1 MASRA
6 RILGVVLSL
15 LALVQAALPA
25 QEESPPGP
33 PEENAPLLK
42 PEEAERIFLGYIYDR
57 AHLVR
62 SCMFLGGVKVG
73 EISVDGTLA
82 TAEIRY
88 RIECQ
93 QEEIDMP
100 PLDRTLKED
109 FLYRY
114 VTDHWEMLG
123 RASEV
128 APSQKTA
135 RPAAGSAVA
144 APSADPTQPDRRK
157 IAEEILA
164 WVALG
169 TPPAGIEAG
178 FPGGKFFAAAR
189 PILISSEN
197 LAGLQELTVRGKE
210 VLILSP
216 EALLQRTVL
225 LGGGIWM
232 RFETLEISGKTAH
245 ALISVAAPIL
255 PGPAPGANPVR
266 TLSRISADFYLRQGG
281 WTMTRFR
288 PV

>member
-1 MASRA
+1 M
-6 RILGVVLSL
+6 
-15 LALVQAALPA
+15 
-25 QEESPPGP
+25 
-33 PEENAPLLK
+33 K
-42 PEEAERIFLGYIYDR
+42 PEEAERIFMGYIYDR
-57 AHLVR
+57 AHLMR
-62 SCMFLGGVKVG
+62 NCMFLGGVKVG
-73 EISVDGTLA
+73 EIRMSGTLA

-93 QEEIDMP
+93 QQEIDMP

-114 VTDHWEMLG
+114 VKDHWEMLG

-128 APSQKTA
+128 PPSQKVA
-135 RPAAGSAVA
+135 KPVPGQSAG
-144 APSADPTQPDRRK
+144 PSDPSREDRRK
-157 IAEEILA
+157 IAEEVLA

-178 FPGGKFFAAAR
+178 FPGGRFFAGAH

-197 LAGLQELTVRGKE
+197 LGGLEELTVSGKE

-225 LGGGIWM
+225 LGGGLWM
-232 RFETLEISGKTAH
+232 RFESLDISGKTAH
-245 ALISVAAPIL
+245 ALISITAPIL
-255 PGPAPGANPVR
+255 PGPAPGDSPVR
-266 TLSRISADFYLRQGG
+266 TLSRVSADFYLRQGS